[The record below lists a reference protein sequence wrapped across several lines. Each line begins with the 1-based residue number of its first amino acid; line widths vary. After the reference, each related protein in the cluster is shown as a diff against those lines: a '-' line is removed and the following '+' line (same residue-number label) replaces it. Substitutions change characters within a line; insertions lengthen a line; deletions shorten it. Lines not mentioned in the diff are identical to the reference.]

1 MLAMLR
7 NMASRAFSLLDKE
20 ISVLHTL
27 DRDVRVTLK
36 RLVAEDAGLE
46 PQLKGAYGYAIFPS
60 IGKAAA
66 VVGAAFG
73 KGEVF
78 ERGELVGYGAVAQLT
93 IGVQLGGDTLSELIL
108 FENQQA
114 LNRFKQGKVAFAAG
128 ASAVLIKA
136 GTAGA
141 VDYESGAKVFVHS
154 EGGLMLEAALG
165 GQKFFY
171 RPAVVGKLKPAPRA
185 SRTVATR
192 PPRKRVTKSGD
203 SRKRSKSTRS
213 RARPQRARA

>member
-36 RLVAEDAGLE
+36 RLAAEDPGLE
-46 PQLKGAYGYAIFPS
+46 PQLKGAHGYAVFPS
-60 IGKAAA
+60 VGKAAA
-66 VVGAAFG
+66 VIGAAFG

-78 ERGELVGYGAVAQLT
+78 QQGELVGYAAVAQLT
-93 IGVQLGGDTLSELIL
+93 IGVQLGGDTFSELIL
-108 FENQQA
+108 FENEQA

-136 GTAGA
+136 GAAGA
-141 VDYESGAKVFVHS
+141 ADYESGAKVFVHS
-154 EGGLMLEAALG
+154 EGGLMFEAAIG

-171 RPAVVGKLKPAPRA
+171 RQAVVGKLKPAPH
-185 SRTVATR
+185 AT
-192 PPRKRVTKSGD
+192 
-203 SRKRSKSTRS
+203 SRKPRSKAVHSQRKSKRPRS
-213 RARPQRARA
+213 ASPPHRARA